1 MKGLLCRVSCK
12 FRQGNVQIKFI
23 KGQLYPVALGDD
35 RRWWMINREVKKK
48 IIVLRKF
55 ISQIRKFFSPYKPT
69 NLPKRN
75 RNMSARRWVKC
86 VKTITGTS
94 TRVFIE
100 GKYYQ
105 VLDFSDPIIIL
116 IDEIGNYIG
125 FDISR
130 DPVFKAH
137 FKQLGVSQKR
147 GTGWDISRRQ

>member
-1 MKGLLCRVSCK
+1 
-12 FRQGNVQIKFI
+12 
-23 KGQLYPVALGDD
+23 
-35 RRWWMINREVKKK
+35 
-48 IIVLRKF
+48 
-55 ISQIRKFFSPYKPT
+55 
-69 NLPKRN
+69 
-75 RNMSARRWVKC
+75 MSAGRWVKC

-100 GKYYQ
+100 GEYYQ

-130 DPVFKAH
+130 DPSFKVY
-137 FKQLGVSQKR
+137 FKLGVSQKR